1 MKEFVFKNIGP
12 LDLAATLDCGQS
24 FRWVPAGEDAGADG
38 GAAFCAV
45 VEGEVATARVK
56 DGALRVSS
64 ASLAKDFWREYFAL
78 DIDYGAL
85 HAEFRKDATLA
96 ACLEFAPGIRVLR
109 QPFFETLVSFIIS
122 QNNNIPRI
130 KGIISRLC
138 ENFGERIGTL
148 PDGSAAHA
156 FPSAERLAALSADDL
171 ACLRS
176 GYRAPAIVDAARRTA
191 RGELSAAEL
200 RAAPALEARKKLLAV
215 YGVGPKIADCV
226 LLFGLGRFETFP
238 VDVWIRRAM
247 ASLFPNGLPAAAVPC
262 AGIAQQYIF
271 HYARMTGLNS

>member
-1 MKEFVFKNIGP
+1 MIKSQQMKEFVFNNVSP

-24 FRWVPAGEDAGADG
+24 FRWVPVGNGAT
-38 GAAFCAV
+38 FCAV
-45 VEGEVATARVK
+45 VEGGIATARME
-56 DGALRVSS
+56 DGALRIACKNLSE
-64 ASLAKDFWREYFAL
+64 DFWRGYFAL
-78 DIDYGAL
+78 DVDYSAL
-85 HAEFRKDATLA
+85 HSEFRKDATLA

-109 QPFFETLVSFIIS
+109 QPFFETLISFIIS

-130 KGIISRLC
+130 KGIIGRLC
-138 ENFGERIGTL
+138 ENFGEQVGTL
-148 PDGSAAHA
+148 PDGSAAYA
-156 FPSAERLAALSADDL
+156 FPLAERLATLSVEDL

-176 GYRAPAIVDAARRTA
+176 GYRAPAIIDAAKRTA
-191 RGELSAAEL
+191 SGELNDAEL
-200 RAAPALEARKKLLAV
+200 RTAEPLIARKKLLAV

-247 ASLFPNGLPAAAVPC
+247 ASLFPNGLPEAAVPC

-271 HYARMTGLNS
+271 HYARMTGLD